1 MLKSTYKPA
10 AAPSP
15 LPAGWTEHKAP
26 TGHPYYYNASTQ
38 QSTYTR
44 PKEEFSQPSPHPQL
58 IGPYHDFSGSS
69 LGVYHHGST
78 GLTAS
83 NSIEQSKDRNTHT
96 RGGFRGYESRNRAQ
110 PKDRPKSKVAVP
122 GCEPWALVTTKLGR
136 RFVYNPDR
144 NESFWKFPPE
154 VMKAVVEYDRVE
166 REKKARID
174 SGKPEEA
181 ASITT
186 EQTDVRPGP
195 EPLTRRNHQEA
206 RADESEEYEE
216 VEVTDEEDE
225 GNEAKRQKTEDDEVN
240 QPVEFNEDDI
250 AYQLAAM
257 GHDYGLEPGEY
268 GDPEDEDLEEGAEG
282 LPLSEEDAS
291 ALFKDMLDDHHI
303 NPYKPWENLI
313 EEGRIIEDDRYTVL
327 ANMKTRKEV
336 WGEWSRD
343 RIQRLKEK
351 REQEAKKDPRIPYLV
366 FLQDKATPKL
376 YWPEFRRKYMKE
388 PEMRN
393 TKLTD
398 KEREKWYRDYINR
411 LKLPESTLKADL
423 ISLLK
428 STPLH
433 TLHRSTSMAALP
445 PSLLTDIRFISVRP
459 SIRDPLIETHISTLQ
474 EAPQNSEAD
483 PEEEEARSRE
493 KQDRERRK
501 ALAERQ
507 MQVQKE
513 KRRAREALEYSKG
526 VMREGEQE
534 VQRAMQVG
542 RESLMAYMEND
553 GQPPLPP
560 ASEKP

>member
-26 TGHPYYYNASTQ
+26 TGHSYYYNASTQ

-44 PKEEFSQPSPHPQL
+44 PKEDSVQPSPHPQP
-58 IGPYHDFSGSS
+58 IGPYHDFPGSS
-69 LGVYHHGST
+69 LGVYRHESIGLPGSN
-78 GLTAS
+78 AV
-83 NSIEQSKDRNTHT
+83 EQHNDRNIPL
-96 RGGFRGYESRNRAQ
+96 RGGFRGYENRNRAQ

-122 GCEPWALVTTKLGR
+122 GCEPWVLVTTKLAR
-136 RFVYNPDR
+136 RFVYNPER
-144 NESFWKFPPE
+144 NESFWKFPSE

-166 REKKARID
+166 REKKARIE
-174 SGKPEEA
+174 SGKPEEVA
-181 ASITT
+181 PITT
-186 EQTDVRPGP
+186 EQTVTRPGP
-195 EPLTRRNHQEA
+195 EPLTGRKHQEA

-216 VEVTDEEDE
+216 VEVTDEEDD
-225 GNEAKRQKTEDDEVN
+225 GNEAKRQKTEDDGLN

-268 GDPEDEDLEEGAEG
+268 GDPEGEDLEEGAEG

-291 ALFKDMLDDHHI
+291 ALFKDMLDDHHT
-303 NPYKPWENLI
+303 NPYKPWEKLI
-313 EEGRIIEDDRYTVL
+313 EEGQIIEDDRYTVL
-327 ANMKTRKEV
+327 ANMKMRKEV
-336 WGEWSRD
+336 WGDWSRD
-343 RIQRLKEK
+343 AIQRLKEK
-351 REQEAKKDPRIPYLV
+351 REQEEKKDPRIPYLV
-366 FLQDKATPKL
+366 FLQDKATLKL

-459 SIRDPLIETHISTLQ
+459 SLRDPLIETHISTLQ
-474 EAPQNSEAD
+474 EAPQNSGAD

-493 KQDRERRK
+493 KQDREKRK

-507 MQVQKE
+507 VQVQKE
-513 KRRAREALEYSKG
+513 KKRAREALEYSKR

-542 RESLMAYMEND
+542 REGLLAYMEND

-560 ASEKP
+560 ASEEP